1 MPSLAAAGQANTVSQ
16 NTISGRFALIKD
28 HDQVDIFIGVDVGKS
43 NHHAVAI
50 DRKGKKLLDRALPQ
64 DEAKLQ
70 AIIRSVAKKG
80 TVLLVVD
87 QPSTIGALPVA
98 VAQAE
103 GIMVGYLPGLAMRR
117 IADLHPGEAKTDA
130 RDAAIIAE
138 AARSLPHTLRSIV
151 LADEQAAEL
160 SMLCGFDD
168 DLAKQATATSNRI
181 RGLLTQIHPALERV
195 VGKHL
200 DHPAMAELLIKYPTP
215 DKLRKAGQAR
225 AATLLSRYAPRAG
238 KGWAAE
244 VFTALAEQT
253 VVVAGTNAAG
263 TVLPQLAA
271 MLKQLR
277 TSRDQM
283 LTQIEA
289 LVEDHPLHL
298 VLTSMP
304 AVGVRTEARIIS
316 EVVGKDFKTS
326 GHLASY
332 AGLAPVTWRS
342 GTSIRGDHP
351 SKKGNKTL
359 KRAFFLSAF
368 AALKDPLS
376 RAYYDRKRAQGKR
389 HNQALI
395 ALARRRRDVLFAMLR
410 DGTLYDAPAPKT
422 T

>member
-1 MPSLAAAGQANTVSQ
+1 M
-16 NTISGRFALIKD
+16 IKD
-28 HDQVDIFIGVDVGKS
+28 HESVDIFIGVDVGKS

-50 DRKGKKLLDRALPQ
+50 DRAGKKLLDRALPQ
-64 DEAKLQ
+64 DEAKLR
-70 AIIRSVAKKG
+70 AIIKAVAGKG

-98 VAQAE
+98 VAQSE
-103 GIMVGYLPGLAMRR
+103 GIMVGYIPGLAMRR

-195 VGKHL
+195 IGPHL
-200 DHPAMAELLIKYPTP
+200 DHPAMVELLLKYPSP

-225 AATLLSRYAPRAG
+225 VGTLLGKHAPRAG
-238 KGWAAE
+238 KRWTAD
-244 VFTALAEQT
+244 VFTALGEQS
-253 VVVAGTNAAG
+253 VVVAGTGAAG
-263 TVLPQLAA
+263 IVLAQLAG

-277 TSRDQM
+277 GAREELLEQV
-283 LTQIEA
+283 EA
-289 LVEDHPLHL
+289 LVEAHPLHQ

-304 AVGVRTEARIIS
+304 AVGVRTAARIIT
-316 EVVGKDFKTS
+316 EVAGKEFRSS

-351 SKKGNKTL
+351 SRKGNKTL

-376 RAYYDRKRAQGKR
+376 RAYYDRKRAEGKR

-395 ALARRRRDVLFAMLR
+395 ALARRRCDVLFAMLR
-410 DGTLYDAPAPKT
+410 DGTFYEAPVAKAT
-422 T
+422 